1 MQELHDTELLNLNM
15 PGIQFNVNARL
26 FYLRYQ
32 GHLSTPPFQL
42 YQTYLKAFTQVAMS
56 TSDEWQDIVTRKQQ
70 HRASLIPEQWR
81 IKVSNPQAEYS
92 PLKELLG
99 SNILTSME
107 LDLTDCTKHDAV
119 GILSLLATGGITAK
133 SLITSF
139 CKRAAAAHSLTNFI
153 TEVNFDQA
161 IRRAVE
167 LDEHLK
173 RTSTPIGPLH
183 GLPITVKDH
192 MDVEGHDSS
201 AGIAA
206 WCFSPAESNSHLV
219 QIMVDAGAVII
230 AKTNVPQTCLAADTI
245 NVVFGRTL
253 NAHKSGFG
261 AGGSSG
267 GEGTSLA
274 MGASI
279 LGLGS
284 DGAGSARMP
293 AMANGVIGYRPSGYR
308 LPADG
313 RSILDPGMIGITQL
327 GPVATFGFMGHSVRD
342 IRLVSKVVSDA
353 KPWDK
358 DPFLYP
364 SPWLN
369 ILAPARPR
377 IGVWTLETRNNYLH
391 LFPPV
396 RRGYIAAQERL
407 RQAGY
412 ELIEFQPP
420 DMAEVWDLCK
430 AFIHVQGLS
439 VLKGHIE
446 KEPITKVVK
455 DTGILTSRWP
465 TGLKL
470 DDIHRLNQRLARLN
484 VQMKQAWNATG
495 HALDA
500 LLWVTSPN
508 TALPVDEWRDT
519 TFTTIFNAV
528 DWPAISLPLG
538 MSCDKDVDVP
548 YINFEPFGTEDS
560 RLNSLYDPEHFH
572 GLPLSVQLAGQKFED
587 EKLLAIAELIH
598 PIMRGD
604 S

>member
-1 MQELHDTELLNLNM
+1 M
-15 PGIQFNVNARL
+15 P
-26 FYLRYQ
+26 
-32 GHLSTPPFQL
+32 
-42 YQTYLKAFTQVAMS
+42 
-56 TSDEWQDIVTRKQQ
+56 TSDEWQGIVTRKRQ
-70 HRASLIPEQWR
+70 HQASLIPKQWS
-81 IKVSNPQAEYS
+81 IEGPDAQDDYF
-92 PLKELLG
+92 PLKELLN
-99 SNILTSME
+99 SSILTPME
-107 LDLTDCTKHDAV
+107 LDLTDYTKHDAV
-119 GILSLLATGGITAK
+119 GILSLLATGSVTAK

-153 TEVNFDQA
+153 TEVNFEQA
-161 IRRAVE
+161 IHRAVE
-167 LDEHLK
+167 LDEHLR
-173 RTSTPIGPLH
+173 RTGTPIGPLH

-192 MDVEGHDSS
+192 MDVAGHDSS

-253 NAHKSGFG
+253 NAHNSGFG

-267 GEGTSLA
+267 GEGTALA
-274 MGASI
+274 MGASM

-293 AMANGVIGYRPSGYR
+293 AMANGVVGYRPSGYR

-342 IRLVSKVVSDA
+342 IRLTSKVVSDA
-353 KPWDK
+353 KPWHK

-369 ILAPARPR
+369 IAAPNRPR
-377 IGVWTLETRNNYLH
+377 IGVWALETRNNYLH

-396 RRGYIAAQERL
+396 RRGYLAAQQQL

-439 VLKGHIE
+439 ALKE
-446 KEPITKVVK
+446 QVAKEPITKIVE
-455 DTGILTSRWP
+455 DTGILSSKWSTE
-465 TGLKL
+465 LKL
-470 DDIHRLNQRLARLN
+470 DDIHKLNQKLAWLN
-484 VQMKQAWNATG
+484 IQMKHAWNAG
-495 HALDA
+495 GDALDA

-538 MSCDKDVDVP
+538 MSCDKDIDVA
-548 YINFEPFGTEDS
+548 YTNFEPFGTEDA
-560 RLNSLYDPEHFH
+560 RLNSLYDPKRFH

-598 PIMRGD
+598 PIIRGD